1 MGKPHT
7 IGGVG
12 VKWWERK
19 SKRETSKMNHK
30 ICLFGKIRGSE
41 NQKKRKE
48 RKGKEK
54 ERKEKERKKKGG
66 QIPGFKNRERKRK
79 EEKGRE
85 RKRKEGKGMKR
96 KGKERGRGRGGRK
109 EKHTNL
115 ILCFK
120 NTRKSTT
127 HWMRNNQTPI

>member
-1 MGKPHT
+1 MSIQEIDQELKGRFGKATHHW
-7 IGGVG
+7 GGRGKVVG
-12 VKWWERK
+12 KE

-54 ERKEKERKKKGG
+54 ERKEGKGKKKKGG
-66 QIPGFKNRERKRK
+66 ANTWFQKQRK

-85 RKRKEGKGMKR
+85 RKGK
-96 KGKERGRGRGGRK
+96 
-109 EKHTNL
+109 
-115 ILCFK
+115 
-120 NTRKSTT
+120 
-127 HWMRNNQTPI
+127 